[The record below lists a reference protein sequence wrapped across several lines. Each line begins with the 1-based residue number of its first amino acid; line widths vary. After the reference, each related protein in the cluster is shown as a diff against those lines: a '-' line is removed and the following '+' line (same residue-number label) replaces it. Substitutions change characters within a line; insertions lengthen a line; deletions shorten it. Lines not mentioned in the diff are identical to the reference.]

1 MDPDIIIPLAGMV
14 TGVVI
19 VGTLGMTVRHWITR
33 HYGRMALDDPARE
46 RIGQLEDRVLQL
58 EDAAARMQDLEE
70 RLDFTERV
78 LAQERGRPRLGAE
91 QVERRT

>member
-1 MDPDIIIPLAGMV
+1 VDPDIIIPLAGMV